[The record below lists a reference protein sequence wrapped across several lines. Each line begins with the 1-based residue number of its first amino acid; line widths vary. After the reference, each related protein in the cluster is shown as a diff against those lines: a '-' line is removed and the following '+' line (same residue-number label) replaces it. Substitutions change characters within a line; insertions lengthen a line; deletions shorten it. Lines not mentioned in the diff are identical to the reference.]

1 MNVLP
6 IWKVSTQ
13 EIESAPLEETKE
25 MALEHQE
32 TVSLETS
39 VCMKVYNELL
49 PTVTFEHTCRHTTVT
64 RVPIQ
69 DSQRC
74 LDFIP
79 LILIY
84 QKNCYFVSTPGR
96 FVALR
101 IWDAGHNT
109 AFSPFFSAVTVL
121 KREKFVLLRVIPQ
134 CHARTALILASGTVH
149 SEAALLLCLALT
161 GYCRPRRMGFSLP
174 VPKASLDSL
183 RVRRPAQPLPTRHCR

>member
-69 DSQRC
+69 DAQRC
-74 LDFIP
+74 LDFIL

-84 QKNCYFVSTPGR
+84 QKK
-96 FVALR
+96 
-101 IWDAGHNT
+101 
-109 AFSPFFSAVTVL
+109 TVIL
-121 KREKFVLLRVIPQ
+121 FQPQTDLWLSEFGMQATTQPSLL
-134 CHARTALILASGTVH
+134 
-149 SEAALLLCLALT
+149 
-161 GYCRPRRMGFSLP
+161 FSLQLQFL
-174 VPKASLDSL
+174 KGKSLS
-183 RVRRPAQPLPTRHCR
+183 C